1 MNMTDLSWYRDLAI
15 VLYHCAHS
23 DDEPK
28 VTDSAIA
35 DAFGLT
41 KGRISQILNQEAFG
55 RSSAHE
61 LNVFWIGM
69 ILRAEIHGYDG
80 AEPLALTAL
89 AERVQRVLSGEPIE
103 PPAYLPDHSHS
114 SEDPKSGGAPMLVAP
129 AVIVTEG
136 QTAAKSPQV
145 KSPKPVRVKVPKP
158 VPEPKPEPIPVVDEI
173 RIDQWGRP
181 QRPLNPDGSPNF
193 NYPRQR

>member
-23 DDEPK
+23 DDEPR
-28 VTDSAIA
+28 VTDKAIA

-41 KGRISQILNQEAFG
+41 KGRISQILNQEAFS

-80 AEPLALTAL
+80 AEPLALGAL
-89 AERVQRVLSGEPIE
+89 AQRVQRVLSGEPIE

-114 SEDPKSGGAPMLVAP
+114 SEDLKVEAPVSITEVPKAVAMK
-129 AVIVTEG
+129 T
-136 QTAAKSPQV
+136 
-145 KSPKPVRVKVPKP
+145 PKPARVKVPKP
-158 VPEPKPEPIPVVDEI
+158 QPEPEPKPEPMPAVDEI

-181 QRPLNPDGSPNF
+181 QRPRNADGSSNL